1 MFRRLR
7 GSQLG
12 FDLVLAVVFLA
23 FSWIVVLRSED
34 LTDLVVAV
42 VLSGALAIRRL
53 SPSLSLAVAWLGAIL
68 QMALMASTP
77 TFSDLAILAVLYAT
91 AVYGSARVR
100 WVGLGSAA
108 FGSLVATAYLL
119 LVTIGGGD
127 LASSELANPGIAVRD
142 VIGFLIAS
150 LAVLG
155 LSWTVGLLVFTYRRA
170 RESRTAQR
178 AAEQD
183 VVVEQERNRIARD
196 MHDVVAHSLAVVIAQ
211 ADGARYART
220 NDPEAVDSALIAISS
235 TAREALGDV
244 RVLLAQ
250 LRHSQGD
257 APQPVLADLDRLVVQ
272 LTDSGLDVRRTDRGT
287 PAALPSGQQLALF
300 RIVQE
305 ALTNALRHGDLGE
318 PVELVFDWGDPVRLA
333 VSSARREETMNP
345 DGHGLAGMRERAVL
359 AGGSLTAGAD
369 GTRWVVTA
377 SLPAP
382 VAA

>member
-1 MFRRLR
+1 MIRRLR
-7 GSQLG
+7 ASQLG
-12 FDLVLAVVFLA
+12 FDLILAAAFFA
-23 FSWIVVLRSED
+23 FSWVVVLRSS
-34 LTDLVVAV
+34 LFGDLVVAI
-42 VLSGALAIRRL
+42 VLSAALAIRRL
-53 SPSLSLAVAWLGAIL
+53 SPMLALAVAWLGAIL

-91 AVYGSARVR
+91 AVYGSGRVR

-108 FGSLVATAYLL
+108 LGSLVATAYILF
-119 LVTIGGGD
+119 VVVGGGN
-127 LASSELANPGIAVRD
+127 LAHSELANSGVAVRD
-142 VIGFLIAS
+142 IIGVLIGS
-150 LAVLG
+150 VAVLG

-170 RESRTAQR
+170 RESRLAQR

-211 ADGARYART
+211 ADGARYARA
-220 NDPEAVDSALIAISS
+220 NDPEAVDSALVAISS

-257 APQPVLADLDRLVVQ
+257 GPQPVLADLDRLVAQ

-305 ALTNALRHGDLGE
+305 ALTNALRHGDLRE
-318 PVELVFDWGDPVRLA
+318 PVELVFDWGDPVT
-333 VSSARREETMNP
+333 VSVTSARGEETINP

-359 AGGSLTAGAD
+359 AGGSLTVGAE
-369 GTRWVVTA
+369 GPQWVVTA

-382 VAA
+382 VVA